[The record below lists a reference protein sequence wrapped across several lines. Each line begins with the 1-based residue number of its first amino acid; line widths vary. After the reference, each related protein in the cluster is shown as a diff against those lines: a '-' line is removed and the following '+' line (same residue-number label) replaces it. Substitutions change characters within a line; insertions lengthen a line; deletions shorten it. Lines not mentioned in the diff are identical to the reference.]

1 MNRMDAATIGTVR
14 RCMPLIS
21 QRDFVRF
28 VAQKIATPEPT
39 TPAAEAMS
47 TAPTPESASITT
59 TNPYAIPFAAI
70 DAAALSVMEGSRW

>member
-1 MNRMDAATIGTVR
+1 
-14 RCMPLIS
+14 MPLIS

-39 TPAAEAMS
+39 MPAAEAIS
-47 TAPTPESASITT
+47 TALIPESASITT

-70 DAAALSVMEGSRW
+70 EAAALSVMEGSRW